1 MSQRKI
7 AAALGLLLFAAAA
20 GPALAQNP
28 ADEAYI
34 KAMQANSAAERAKL
48 LKDFIAQY
56 SGQGSQYEN
65 FAYANLC
72 TTLWPG
78 KTDAETIQYGEK
90 ALQLGGVDDLTKCQ
104 ILMTTA
110 AVYDKMNQPDRAK
123 ANAAQL
129 IQAATAA
136 KGKEAEAANAA
147 AYNQMIGAAHFVS
160 AQALVKTKDVKG
172 ALDAYLNSYNILKD
186 AKILAEV
193 RKLGTSMYNA
203 KDFAGAEQVFRFLAQ
218 TGKDPEAGNFIA
230 QIIYKQGKTTEALA
244 MFKENFNRQKTGE
257 MAYNIGVLLAQE
269 QKTNPALTP
278 EAINYLLYAGLLG
291 MKDGKKAQQAMG
303 IAQGL
308 FMAQDKEWNGRV
320 KSIQESQNLIQDWTK
335 QINTKFGDKSEDDL
349 TSDEKREYKILMQNI
364 EKEKKIIEG
373 YQASQKATTDKWD
386 KLVAE
391 AKKTLG
397 R

>member
-7 AAALGLLLFAAAA
+7 VAALGLFLFAAA
-20 GPALAQNP
+20 GLALAQNP

-48 LKDFIAQY
+48 LKEFIAQFA
-56 SGQGSQYEN
+56 GQGSQYEN

-72 TTLWPG
+72 TTPWPG

-90 ALQLGGVDDLTKCQ
+90 ALQLGGVDDLTRCQ

-110 AVYDKMNQPDRAK
+110 AVHDKMNQPDRAK

-129 IQAATAA
+129 IQTATAA

-147 AYNQMIGAAHFVS
+147 AYNQMIGAAHFIT
-160 AQALVKTKDVKG
+160 AQALAKAKDVKG
-172 ALDAYLNSYNILKD
+172 ALDAYLNSYTILKD
-186 AKILAEV
+186 PKILAEV

-203 KDFAGAEQVFRFLAQ
+203 KDYAGAEQVFRFLSQ

-244 MFKENFNRQKTGE
+244 MFKENFGRQKTGE

-269 QKTNPALTP
+269 QKANPALTS
-278 EAINYLLYAGLLG
+278 EAVNYLLYAGLLG

-308 FMAQDKEWNGRV
+308 FMAQDKEWNDRV
-320 KSIQESQNLIQDWTK
+320 KSIQESQGLIQDWTK

-373 YQASQKATTDKWD
+373 YQAQQKATTDKWD

-391 AKKTLG
+391 AKKSLG